1 MAGCVPQSTEQV
13 EDGELLSL
21 LKQIME
27 DCQLYDKTTVR
38 SETGGYKYVW
48 TPGVE
53 FKAAIEQASTQE
65 QMLAEQK
72 GLSEAFT
79 VVTERG
85 LALDYHD
92 VFKRKSDGA
101 IFRVT
106 SKSQASHP
114 ASTIKIS
121 RVDAERLE
129 TMPSVSNS

>member
-1 MAGCVPQSTEQV
+1 
-13 EDGELLSL
+13 
-21 LKQIME
+21 
-27 DCQLYDKTTVR
+27 
-38 SETGGYKYVW
+38 
-48 TPGVE
+48 
-53 FKAAIEQASTQE
+53 
-65 QMLAEQK
+65 MLAEQK

-85 LALDYHD
+85 LSLDYHD
-92 VFKRKSDGA
+92 VFKRKSDDA

-129 TMPSVSNS
+129 TMPSVSSS